1 MLCKRML
8 VAAAHTAFCDCCE
21 ASVQRIRDLT
31 LMHNLPSGNDC
42 WSRLRTLSETC
53 HDVMLC
59 PTERSQ
65 TVVSSITQS
74 IVPSKAAADY
84 QAQILLLLVETAG
97 YGSMLS

>member
-1 MLCKRML
+1 
-8 VAAAHTAFCDCCE
+8 
-21 ASVQRIRDLT
+21 
-31 LMHNLPSGNDC
+31 
-42 WSRLRTLSETC
+42 
-53 HDVMLC
+53 MLC

-65 TVVSSITQS
+65 TVVSNITHS

>member
-1 MLCKRML
+1 
-8 VAAAHTAFCDCCE
+8 
-21 ASVQRIRDLT
+21 
-31 LMHNLPSGNDC
+31 
-42 WSRLRTLSETC
+42 
-53 HDVMLC
+53 MLC

-65 TVVSSITQS
+65 TVVSNITQS